1 MFAQN
6 TRSRFEVLSSD
17 QSSEK
22 GTFDSSY
29 DFLHGGLQEKKTTYA
44 TRAEASPQPYEKAQ
58 AHRSPGN
65 GINQFDLC
73 CRTGFSRKKC
83 AYYPPFGTHVF

>member
-58 AHRSPGN
+58 AHRSPGFFYDDGN
-65 GINQFDLC
+65 SNLAVRAARVCI
-73 CRTGFSRKKC
+73 R
-83 AYYPPFGTHVF
+83 